1 MLTADYLII
10 GSGAAGMSFADQLL
24 TETNANI
31 VIVDRHHLPG
41 GHWNDA
47 YSFVRLHAPSAFYG
61 VGSRQLGSNRIDV
74 SGLNRGY
81 YELASGAEIVSYFD
95 KLMQE
100 RFLPSGRVQ
109 YFPMC
114 EHLGDGRFVSRLSG
128 KIQQVA
134 FSKRL
139 VNATFLDT
147 QVPSTHTPSFQVAE
161 GVKLV
166 TPNLLPIS
174 APGHQRHVILG
185 GGKTAMDVG
194 IWLLQMGARPESIRW
209 IVPQDSWLRNRDT
222 TQPGDAFFERTAGGM
237 AHQFEAAAEATS
249 VVDLFERLE
258 RGGQMLRIDRT
269 VWPTAFRGATLSTL
283 EVEALSTIK
292 DVVRKGR
299 VRRIERD
306 AIVLERGKVDLAPDD
321 LYVDCTAKAFS
332 RAPRFRSSMG
342 IRSRSS
348 KCVPDASVSALPSS
362 HMWKRSM
369 TMTRSRTI
377 CVRRFR
383 RQTSLQIGLGVCS
396 RICEMGGDG
405 RPKKRCVRGPAST
418 DYQAPDSR
426 IPAWRRVPKGYAFL
440 SVCAKPVCGPRQ
452 TWHGLSPN
460 SIDPSRIGK
469 ADAALVCSWRKAVR
483 RPVFNRKPFE
493 LPKASYGLKG
503 RVQRYRCV
511 LSRLTRGD
519 PRPTQCAQA
528 DCGGLR

>member
-1 MLTADYLII
+1 MLTTDYLII

-31 VIVDRHHLPG
+31 VIIDRHHMPG

-61 VGSRQLGSNRIDV
+61 VGSRQLGNNRIDV

-128 KIQQVA
+128 TIQQVTV
-134 FSKRL
+134 SKRL
-139 VNATFLDT
+139 VNAKFLDT
-147 QVPSTHTPSFQVAE
+147 QVPSTHTPSFSVAE

-209 IVPQDSWLRNRDT
+209 IVPQDFWLRNRDK

-237 AHQFEAAAEATS
+237 ALQLEAAAEATS
-249 VVDLFERLE
+249 IAELFERLE
-258 RGGQMLRIDRT
+258 RGGQMMRIDRT
-269 VWPTAFRGATLSTL
+269 VWPTAFRGATLSVL

-299 VRRIERD
+299 VKRIELD
-306 AIVLERGKVDLAPDD
+306 AIVLERGKVDAAPDD

-332 RAPRFRSSMG
+332 RRPTVPVFHADQITLQQVRPGRLCFSAAFIAHVEAVYHDDAMKNDLCAPISSPEIAADWLGNMLSDLRNGRRWATEKALGRWIAEHRLSGAGLPDTGAASSPQG
-342 IRSRSS
+342 IRIRERLRE
-348 KCVPDASVSALPSS
+348 A
-362 HMWKRSM
+362 
-369 TMTRSRTI
+369 
-377 CVRRFR
+377 
-383 RQTSLQIGLGVCS
+383 
-396 RICEMGGDG
+396 
-405 RPKKRCVRGPAST
+405 RPLAAANLATLVAQVNR
-418 DYQAPDSR
+418 
-426 IPAWRRVPKGYAFL
+426 
-440 SVCAKPVCGPRQ
+440 
-452 TWHGLSPN
+452 PN
-460 SIDPSRIGK
+460 
-469 ADAALVCSWRKAVR
+469 
-483 RPVFNRKPFE
+483 
-493 LPKASYGLKG
+493 
-503 RVQRYRCV
+503 
-511 LSRLTRGD
+511 
-519 PRPTQCAQA
+519 
-528 DCGGLR
+528 

>member
-1 MLTADYLII
+1 MLTTDYLII

-81 YELASGAEIVSYFD
+81 YELASGVEIADYFD

-100 RFLPSGRVQ
+100 RFLPSARVQ

-166 TPNLLPIS
+166 TPNLLPIF
-174 APGHQRHVILG
+174 APGHQRYVILG

-194 IWLLQMGARPESIRW
+194 IWLLQMGAQPESIRW
-209 IVPQDSWLRNRDT
+209 IVPRDSWIQNRDT
-222 TQPGDAFFERTAGGM
+222 TQPGDAFFERAAGGM
-237 AHQFEAAAEATS
+237 AHKLEAAAEATS
-249 VVDLFERLE
+249 VADLFERLG
-258 RGGQMLRIDRT
+258 RRGQMLRIDRT
-269 VWPTAFRGATLSTL
+269 VWPTVYRGATLSIL
-283 EVEALSTIK
+283 EVEALSTLK
-292 DVVRKGR
+292 DVVRKGH

-306 AIVLERGKVDLAPDD
+306 AIILEKGKVNAVPDD

-332 RAPRFRSSMG
+332 R
-342 IRSRSS
+342 
-348 KCVPDASVSALPSS
+348 
-362 HMWKRSM
+362 
-369 TMTRSRTI
+369 
-377 CVRRFR
+377 
-383 RQTSLQIGLGVCS
+383 
-396 RICEMGGDG
+396 
-405 RPKKRCVRGPAST
+405 RP
-418 DYQAPDSR
+418 
-426 IPAWRRVPKGYAFL
+426 
-440 SVCAKPVCGPRQ
+440 PV
-452 TWHGLSPN
+452 
-460 SIDPSRIGK
+460 
-469 ADAALVCSWRKAVR
+469 
-483 RPVFNRKPFE
+483 PVFNGNQITLQIVRAGRYSFSAAFIAYVEATYDDDAIKNDLCAPISTPDVAADWLRDMLSDLRNGRRWATEKALRPWIAEHRLSGAGFPDTGAASGPEGIRIVERLREARPRAATNLAWLVAE
-493 LPKASYGLKG
+493 L
-503 RVQRYRCV
+503 
-511 LSRLTRGD
+511 D
-519 PRPTQCAQA
+519 RPI
-528 DCGGLR
+528 

>member
-1 MLTADYLII
+1 MLTTDYLII

-114 EHLGDGRFVSRLSG
+114 EHLGGGRFVSRLSG
-128 KIQQVA
+128 TIQQVA
-134 FSKRL
+134 FSKRF

-249 VVDLFERLE
+249 IADLFERLE

-269 VWPTAFRGATLSTL
+269 VWPTAYRGATLSIL

-306 AIVLERGKVDLAPDD
+306 AIVLERGKVDVAPDD

-332 RAPRFRSSMG
+332 R
-342 IRSRSS
+342 
-348 KCVPDASVSALPSS
+348 
-362 HMWKRSM
+362 
-369 TMTRSRTI
+369 
-377 CVRRFR
+377 
-383 RQTSLQIGLGVCS
+383 
-396 RICEMGGDG
+396 
-405 RPKKRCVRGPAST
+405 RP
-418 DYQAPDSR
+418 
-426 IPAWRRVPKGYAFL
+426 
-440 SVCAKPVCGPRQ
+440 PV
-452 TWHGLSPN
+452 
-460 SIDPSRIGK
+460 
-469 ADAALVCSWRKAVR
+469 
-483 RPVFNRKPFE
+483 PVFNGDQITLQQVRPGRLSFSAAFIAHVEAVYDDDAIKNDLCAPISTPDIAADWLSSMLSDLRNGRRWATEKALRPWIAEHRLSGAGFPDTGAASGPEGIRILDRLREARLGAAANLAQLVAE
-493 LPKASYGLKG
+493 L
-503 RVQRYRCV
+503 
-511 LSRLTRGD
+511 D
-519 PRPTQCAQA
+519 RPI
-528 DCGGLR
+528 

>member
-1 MLTADYLII
+1 MLTTDYLII

-31 VIVDRHHLPG
+31 VIVDRHHMPG

-61 VGSRQLGSNRIDV
+61 VGSRQLGNNRIDV

-114 EHLGDGRFVSRLSG
+114 EHLGHGRFVSRLSG
-128 KIQQVA
+128 TIQQVTV
-134 FSKRL
+134 SKRL

-147 QVPSTHTPSFQVAE
+147 QVPSTHTPSFSVAE

-166 TPNLLPIS
+166 TPNLLPTY
-174 APGHQRHVILG
+174 APEHQRHVIVG

-194 IWLLQMGARPESIRW
+194 IWLLQMGARPECIRW

-222 TQPGDAFFERTAGGM
+222 NQPGDAFFERTAGGM

-249 VVDLFERLE
+249 VADLFERLD
-258 RGGQMLRIDRT
+258 RAGQMLRIDRT
-269 VWPTAFRGATLSTL
+269 VWPTAFRGATLSIL
-283 EVEALSTIK
+283 EVEALRTIK

-306 AIVLERGKVDLAPDD
+306 AIVLEKGKVDTAPDD

-332 RAPRFRSSMG
+332 KRLPVPVFDGGQITIQQVRPGRLSFSAAFIAHVEKAYDDDPIKNDLCAPISLPEIAADFLGNMLSDLRNGRRWASEQALSRWIAEHRLSGAGFPATGAASSPEG
-342 IRSRSS
+342 IRILERLREARPRAAANLA
-348 KCVPDASVSALPSS
+348 KLIAELDRPIL
-362 HMWKRSM
+362 
-369 TMTRSRTI
+369 T
-377 CVRRFR
+377 
-383 RQTSLQIGLGVCS
+383 QTV
-396 RICEMGGDG
+396 
-405 RPKKRCVRGPAST
+405 
-418 DYQAPDSR
+418 
-426 IPAWRRVPKGYAFL
+426 
-440 SVCAKPVCGPRQ
+440 
-452 TWHGLSPN
+452 
-460 SIDPSRIGK
+460 
-469 ADAALVCSWRKAVR
+469 
-483 RPVFNRKPFE
+483 
-493 LPKASYGLKG
+493 
-503 RVQRYRCV
+503 
-511 LSRLTRGD
+511 
-519 PRPTQCAQA
+519 
-528 DCGGLR
+528 

>member
-1 MLTADYLII
+1 
-10 GSGAAGMSFADQLL
+10 MSFADQLL
-24 TETNANI
+24 TETNASI

-74 SGLNRGY
+74 SGFNRGY

-100 RFLPSGRVQ
+100 RLLPSGRVQ

-128 KIQQVA
+128 TIQQVA
-134 FSKRL
+134 FGKRL

-161 GVKLV
+161 GVKLI

-209 IVPQDSWLRNRDT
+209 IVPQDSWLRNRDK
-222 TQPGDAFFERTAGGM
+222 TQPSDAFFERTAGGM

-249 VVDLFERLE
+249 VADLFERLE
-258 RGGQMLRIDRT
+258 SGGQMLRIDRA
-269 VWPTAFRGATLSTL
+269 VWPTAFRGATLSVL
-283 EVEALSTIK
+283 EVETLSTIK

-306 AIVLERGKVDLAPDD
+306 AIVLEKGKVDAASDD

-332 RAPRFRSSMG
+332 RRPSVSVFNGDRITLQQVRPGRLCFSAAFTAHVEAVYDDDAIKNDLCAPISTPDVAADWLRNMLSDLRNGRRWATEKALSPWIAEHRLSGTGFPDTGAASGPEG
-342 IRSRSS
+342 IRILERLREAR
-348 KCVPDASVSALPSS
+348 PRAAANLA
-362 HMWKRSM
+362 
-369 TMTRSRTI
+369 
-377 CVRRFR
+377 
-383 RQTSLQIGLGVCS
+383 
-396 RICEMGGDG
+396 RII
-405 RPKKRCVRGPAST
+405 A
-418 DYQAPDSR
+418 
-426 IPAWRRVPKGYAFL
+426 
-440 SVCAKPVCGPRQ
+440 
-452 TWHGLSPN
+452 
-460 SIDPSRIGK
+460 
-469 ADAALVCSWRKAVR
+469 
-483 RPVFNRKPFE
+483 E
-493 LPKASYGLKG
+493 L
-503 RVQRYRCV
+503 
-511 LSRLTRGD
+511 D
-519 PRPTQCAQA
+519 RPT
-528 DCGGLR
+528 